1 MCCEEGKQVFFP
13 TAAVGAGASY
23 GIVGCQECSVRRY
36 VINVWLV
43 RYVLALVNS
52 GPIAGAN
59 AGLGSLRRSGRFEG
73 LYRVGS
79 GRRSGEAAP
88 GWDHVSCVRDREFV
102 CI

>member
-1 MCCEEGKQVFFP
+1 MCCEGGEAGFFFP

-52 GPIAGAN
+52 GPIAGAQRG
-59 AGLGSLRRSGRFEG
+59 AWLPSSERA
-73 LYRVGS
+73 V
-79 GRRSGEAAP
+79 
-88 GWDHVSCVRDREFV
+88 
-102 CI
+102 